1 MSALNVLQVIGE
13 LELGGAESRI
23 MDITRRLD
31 PERCHYDFLVF
42 NPKEQHYDREAES
55 LGCRIFRLSPRFKL
69 YNWSAYRK
77 ALESFFEEHPEIDIV
92 QGHMTSSA
100 RIYLKAAK
108 KKGIKCTIA
117 HARSAGTDPGLKG
130 LITRFMRLGLAKT
143 ADELF
148 ACSKE
153 AAIAVYGRKAYEAGK
168 VRIIPN
174 ALELD
179 KFSPAAE
186 DKEKTAAL
194 RESLGLKGAY
204 VVGHVGR
211 FHYAK
216 NHEFLLEVFAKIKEK
231 KPEAK
236 LLLVGGGSR
245 ESFIREEVS
254 KRGLEAEVIFAGM
267 QSDTAPY
274 YGLMDVLVFPSRYEG
289 LPGTVVEAQAAG
301 VPCIMSDSV
310 TDEVAVTGLVK
321 TLSLSESSE
330 VWAKAALETLRVK
343 SGDNAENIEL
353 LKQAGFD
360 VASQT
365 QMLTD
370 LYERLAGK
378 K

>member
-1 MSALNVLQVIGE
+1 MSAVNVLQVIGE

-31 PERCHYDFLVF
+31 PKRCHYDFLVF
-42 NPKEQHYDREAES
+42 NPKEQHYDAEAEA
-55 LGCRIFRLSPRFKL
+55 LGCRIYRLQPRFKL
-69 YNWSAYRK
+69 YNWGAYKR
-77 ALESFFEEHPEIDIV
+77 ALEAFFAQHPEIDIV

-108 KKGIKCTIA
+108 DKGVKCTIA

-130 LITRFMRLGLAKT
+130 VITRFMRKGLDGI

-153 AAIAVYGRKAYEAGK
+153 AGISVFGKETFDAGR
-168 VRIIPN
+168 VRVIPN

-179 KFSPAAE
+179 KFAPGAVNRDE
-186 DKEKTAAL
+186 MLKL
-194 RESLGLKGAY
+194 RNSYGLEGAY

-216 NHEFLLEVFAKIKEK
+216 NHEFLLEVFDKIRKEK
-231 KPEAK
+231 SNAR
-236 LLLVGGGSR
+236 LLLVGGGER
-245 ESFIREEVS
+245 ESFIREEV
-254 KRGLEAEVIFAGM
+254 KRLGLTQYVIFTGM
-267 QSDTAPY
+267 QRETAAFY
-274 YGLMDVLVFPSRYEG
+274 AMMDVLVFPSRYEG

-310 TDEVAVTGLVK
+310 TQEAAVTGLVR
-321 TLSLSESSE
+321 TMSLNEGSDA
-330 VWAKAALETLRVK
+330 WAEAALDTVRLRDN
-343 SGDNAENIEL
+343 DNAESIAL
-353 LKQAGFD
+353 LKEKGFD
-360 VASQT
+360 VGAQT
-365 QMLTD
+365 MMLMD